1 MYIDLIHNLALL
13 VALSAASGFIGR
25 RWAGRQHEVILQGLL
40 FGSVTV
46 IGMLNPMVI
55 RPGLIFDGRSVMISL
70 CGLFFGPVATS
81 ISGTMAIVCR
91 IIQGGVGWRM
101 GVLVVLSS
109 ALVGLIFY
117 RRQNLKQ
124 TEISSGQIWIFGLIV
139 HAAMLLMTLA
149 LPPEII
155 IGTLKKIGWPVILT
169 FPLATVLA
177 GKILSDQKVRT
188 RFLNAL
194 RQSKEE
200 LRTTLYSLGDAV
212 ISTDTKGRI
221 RQMNPAA
228 EKLTGWFRTDAWGKP
243 LGAVFRIINENTR
256 EPIENPVQLVL
267 ISEQVIGLA
276 NHTLLIAKDGSERP
290 IADSAAPILSREGR
304 ITGVVLVFRDQ
315 TKERAALTALKESE
329 DRFRTLF
336 HQAPLGYQSLDK
348 NGCLLEVNQAWL
360 ETLGYRQEEISGK
373 WFGDFLAPEQV
384 EAFRRRF
391 PEFKARGKV
400 QTAFWMIH
408 KDGSRR
414 FISFDGKIGHHP
426 DGSFKQTHCI
436 LADITEKKIAEDA
449 LRKAERQWEATF
461 DAANDAVCLLDE
473 NQKIVRCN
481 RAMTVLAG
489 CEKSEL
495 IGKHCWEVVHKT
507 NAPLPDCPVT
517 KMTSSKK
524 REWTELRIGDCW
536 YEVTADPLINDE
548 GELSGAVHVI
558 RDITARKTAED
569 ALKQIE
575 WMLTKKPADTNI
587 QRSGQPYGDLTELNH
602 DGLILKSVGREML
615 KRIADDYI
623 GLLGTSPAI
632 YEADGNYAFE
642 NVGSGWCQL
651 LDQASRKLCNT
662 PDNSTALTS
671 EKWLCHESCWS
682 ACSKKAVDTGE
693 PVDVEC
699 HGGIRLFAVPITANN
714 KTVGAINF
722 GYGDPPKDPEKLRQ
736 LADTYHVNYEELL
749 RQAKACDSRPFYI
762 IEMAKERLKTSA
774 RLIGLLVEI
783 KQAEQEHSKLEAQLR
798 QSQKMEA
805 IGRLAGG
812 IAHDFNNML
821 QVILGR
827 TELLLSQTN
836 PESPQAGNLTEISK
850 AAQRS
855 SDLTRQL
862 LAFARKQ
869 TIIPEIL
876 DINENI
882 SNTLNMLRRLIGE
895 NISLNWMPSAGP
907 LQVKM
912 DPSQLNQ
919 ILTNLAVNARD
930 AITGTGRISIETGKA
945 AFDDDYCKIHSG
957 FIPGEYVLLAVS
969 DSGCG
974 MDKETC
980 THIFEPFFTTKE
992 LGQGSG
998 LGLSTMYGIVR
1009 QNNGFINVYSEI
1021 GQGTTFKIYLP
1032 RYEESPAAGKQPKP
1046 RPDTPHGKETI
1057 LFVEDEASLLTLG
1070 RMQLERLGYTVLA
1083 SHLPEE
1089 ALRLA
1094 GQHKGEIH
1102 LLITDVVMP
1111 GMSGLE
1117 LSKKITAKMPQTK
1130 LLFMSG
1136 YTADIITNHG
1146 ILADNLNFLQKPFSI
1161 NELAEKVR
1169 EVLSAQ

>member
-13 VALSAASGFIGR
+13 VTLSVASGFIGR
-25 RWAGRQHEVILQGLL
+25 RWAGRSEPVLQGLL

-55 RPGLIFDGRSVMISL
+55 GPGLIFDGRSVMISL
-70 CGLFFGPVATS
+70 CGLFFGPVSVS
-81 ISGTMAIVCR
+81 ISGAMAIICR

-101 GVLVVLSS
+101 GVLVAASS
-109 ALVGLIFY
+109 ALIGFLFY
-117 RRQNLKQ
+117 RRQNRTQ
-124 TEISSGQIWIFGLIV
+124 AEISSGQLWIFGLIV
-139 HAAMLLMTLA
+139 QAAMLLMTLA
-149 LPPEII
+149 LPPEMILS
-155 IGTLKKIGWPVILT
+155 TLKKIGWPVMLT
-169 FPLATVLA
+169 FPLTTVLA
-177 GKILSDQKVRT
+177 GKILSDQKART
-188 RFLNAL
+188 RFLNEL

-228 EKLTGWFRTDAWGKP
+228 EQLTGWPKAAAWGKP
-243 LGAVFRIINENTR
+243 LGTVFRIINEYTR

-276 NHTLLIAKDGSERP
+276 NHTLLIAKDGAERP
-290 IADSAAPILSREGR
+290 IADSAAPILSRDGR

-315 TKERAALTALKESE
+315 TKERAAENLLRESE

-336 HQAPLGYQSLDK
+336 NQAPLGYQSLDE

-360 ETLGYRQEEISGK
+360 ETLGYRHEEVKGK
-373 WFGDFLAPEQV
+373 WFGDFLAPEYV
-384 EAFRRRF
+384 DLFRQRF
-391 PEFKARGKV
+391 PVFKAKGKI

-414 FISFDGKIGHHP
+414 FVEFDGRIGHNP

-436 LADITEKKIAEDA
+436 LSDITEKKTAEDA
-449 LRKAERQWEATF
+449 LREAERQWEATF
-461 DAANDAVCLLDE
+461 DAANDAICLLDK

-481 RAMTVLAG
+481 RAMAVFAG
-489 CEKSEL
+489 HGKSEL
-495 IGKHCWEVVHKT
+495 AGKQCWDTIHKT
-507 NAPLPDCPVT
+507 QERIPDCPVT
-517 KMTSSKK
+517 RMMKSRK
-524 REWTELRIGDCW
+524 REWTELQIGACW
-536 YEVTADPLINDE
+536 YEVTADPLMDDE
-548 GELSGAVHVI
+548 GELTGAVHII
-558 RDITARKTAED
+558 RDITARKKAED

-575 WMLTKKPADTNI
+575 WMLTKKPADTNV
-587 QRSGQPYGDLTELNH
+587 QLSGQPYGELTELNH

-615 KRIADDYI
+615 ERISGDYM
-623 GLLGTSPAI
+623 GLLGTSSAI
-632 YEADGNYAFE
+632 YEINGDYAFE
-642 NVGSGWCQL
+642 NFGSGWCRM

-662 PDNSTALTS
+662 PDNSAALAS
-671 EKWLCHESCWS
+671 GKWLCHESCWS
-682 ACSKKAVDTGE
+682 ECAKKAIATGE
-693 PVDVEC
+693 PADVEC
-699 HGGIRLFAVPITANN
+699 HGGIRLFAVPIFANN
-714 KTVGAINF
+714 KIVGAINF
-722 GYGDPPKDPEKLRQ
+722 GYGDPPRDPEKLRQ
-736 LADTYHVNYEELL
+736 LAEIYHVNYEELL
-749 RQAKACDSRPFYI
+749 HQSNTCDSRPPYI
-762 IEMAKERLKTSA
+762 IEMAKDRLNTSA

-783 KQAEQEHSKLEAQLR
+783 KQAEREHNELEAQLR

-812 IAHDFNNML
+812 VAHDFNNML

-827 TELLLSQTN
+827 TELLLNQTA

-869 TIIPEIL
+869 TIAPEVL
-876 DINENI
+876 DINISI
-882 SNTLNMLRRLIGE
+882 SNTINMLRRLIGE
-895 NISLNWMPSAGP
+895 NIDLHWIPSDNP
-907 LQVKM
+907 LRVKM

-919 ILTNLAVNARD
+919 ILTNLTVNARD
-930 AITGTGRISIETGKA
+930 AITGTGQISIETGKA
-945 AFDDDYCKIHSG
+945 EFDDDYCKTHSG
-957 FIPGEYVLLAVS
+957 FIPGEYVLLVVS
-969 DSGCG
+969 DTGCG

-980 THIFEPFFTTKE
+980 ARIFEPFFTTKAI
-992 LGQGSG
+992 GQGSG

-1032 RYEESPAAGKQPKP
+1032 RYADCPVAGKQPTPCSDVP
-1046 RPDTPHGKETI
+1046 RGTETI
-1057 LFVEDEASLLTLG
+1057 LFVEDEETLLSLG
-1070 RMQLERLGYTVLA
+1070 RMQLEELGYTVLA
-1083 SHLPEE
+1083 SHIPEE

-1094 GQHKGEIH
+1094 GTHKDEIH

-1117 LSKKITAKMPQTK
+1117 LSKKITAEMPKTK

-1146 ILADNLNFLQKPFSI
+1146 ILADHLNFLQKPFTR

-1169 EVLSAQ
+1169 EVLSTQ